1 VDNPASVWN
10 GASTMQIKERTID
23 AVVILDISGK
33 ILIGDGEVQLKRKLT
48 QLLEQGHRQMI
59 INLGEVPYMDSSGL
73 GAIVRCFTAVRRA
86 GGELKLINLTQRLLD
101 LLTITKLTTVF
112 ETYDTEEEA
121 LQSFAAQ
128 KSQ

>member
-1 VDNPASVWN
+1 
-10 GASTMQIKERTID
+10 MQIKERTVD
-23 AVVILDISGK
+23 TVVILDVSGK
-33 ILIGDGEVQLKRKLT
+33 ILIGDGEVQLKRRLT
-48 QLLEQGHRQMI
+48 QLLELGHRQMI

-128 KSQ
+128 KSS

>member
-1 VDNPASVWN
+1 
-10 GASTMQIKERTID
+10 MQIKERTID

>member
-1 VDNPASVWN
+1 
-10 GASTMQIKERTID
+10 MQIKERTVD
-23 AVVILDISGK
+23 SVVILDISGK

-48 QLLEQGHRQMI
+48 QLLENGHRQMI

-112 ETYDTEEEA
+112 ETYDTEEQA

-128 KSQ
+128 KSH

>member
-1 VDNPASVWN
+1 
-10 GASTMQIKERTID
+10 MQIKERTVDGI
-23 AVVILDISGK
+23 VILDISGK
-33 ILIGDGEVQLKRKLT
+33 ILIGDGEVQIKRKLT
-48 QLLEQGHRQMI
+48 QLLEQGHRRMI

-112 ETYDTEEEA
+112 ETYDTEEQA

-128 KSQ
+128 KTQ

>member
-1 VDNPASVWN
+1 
-10 GASTMQIKERTID
+10 MQIKERTVD
-23 AVVILDISGK
+23 DVVILDVSGK

-48 QLLEQGHRQMI
+48 QLLENGHRQMI

-101 LLTITKLTTVF
+101 LLTITKLMTVF
-112 ETYDTEEEA
+112 QTYDTEEQA